1 MSLGAWKDSS
11 IQSHCLGKNG
21 KIDKNGKKT
30 RQNKNNIHKQE
41 NNFESDFSSVIIP
54 KRKIDMTSIVLQ
66 SAVEAPAKSKPS
78 DKVKFIL
85 SHFDNSLVGVP
96 DRFRMKM
103 KYSDEN
109 VQSHSSGALDIWN
122 FRANSLFDPDF
133 TYSGHQPL
141 GFDELAALYGK
152 YKVTH
157 CSIRVSAVSLD
168 GVNNML
174 VILPRR
180 TTTALSNFNQAV
192 ELPRSR
198 AKLLA
203 PTAVPSE
210 TLSFS
215 YDMADLFG
223 SPIKDQDFG
232 ALVSANP
239 SNVLYY
245 TVITGP
251 TNQASTSTVQLHVEL
266 EFTAE
271 FYLKNQ
277 LSQS

>member
-1 MSLGAWKDSS
+1 
-11 IQSHCLGKNG
+11 
-21 KIDKNGKKT
+21 
-30 RQNKNNIHKQE
+30 
-41 NNFESDFSSVIIP
+41 
-54 KRKIDMTSIVLQ
+54 MTSIVLK
-66 SAVEAPAKSKPS
+66 SAVEAPTKSKPG

-103 KYSDEN
+103 KYSD
-109 VQSHSSGALDIWN
+109 QDIASHSSGALSIWN
-122 FRANSLFDPDF
+122 FRANSLFDPDY
-133 TYSGHQPL
+133 TYTGHQPL
-141 GFDELAALYGK
+141 GFNELAALYGK

-157 CSIRVSAVSLD
+157 CSMRVSAVSLD
-168 GVNNML
+168 SVNNML

-180 TTTALSNFNQAV
+180 GVTAPSNFNQAC

-198 AKLLA
+198 TKLLA
-203 PTAVPSE
+203 GTGVPSE

-223 SPIKDQDFG
+223 SQISDQDFG

-245 TVITGP
+245 TVVTGP
-251 TNQASTSTVQLHVEL
+251 TNQASTSTVQLQVEL

-277 LSQS
+277 LTQS